1 MGEKSQK
8 DIPLNA
14 EGSLRNRLLSKLVL
28 YSVKVIPMVVSLI
41 YVLNT
46 VLSYCG
52 IDWPGFSYIVQCL
65 FIGFI
70 YCASLR
76 FHFCI
81 YHRLFIHYITLTLTL
96 NIVDY
101 HWGIFLSDRN
111 LFLCYMIITGIF
123 LFLILYC
130 HQHYRKTSQPPYNMQ
145 NKHNDES
152 NENSNKNLLTS
163 SL

>member
-8 DIPLNA
+8 DTPLNVE
-14 EGSLRNRLLSKLVL
+14 EGLRNKLLSKIVL
-28 YSVKVIPMVVSLI
+28 YSVKIIPMVVSLI

-46 VLSYCG
+46 ILSYYG
-52 IDWPGFSYIVQCL
+52 IDWPGFSYIVQYL

-76 FHFCI
+76 FHFCV
-81 YHRLFIHYITLTLTL
+81 YHRMFIHYITITLTL

-111 LFLCYMIITGIF
+111 LFLCYMVITGIF
-123 LFLILYC
+123 LFLILYYHQKC
-130 HQHYRKTSQPPYNMQ
+130 RRNHIQHYRKTSQPSYN
-145 NKHNDES
+145 
-152 NENSNKNLLTS
+152 
-163 SL
+163 